1 MNNPDNQPGG
11 TEERRTSP
19 GTPGG
24 RRLSPEERRRV
35 TRAAFLRPMGLF
47 VVVIGGVFSALTLSW
62 WVVVLTLAT
71 YAALVFL
78 AARDPLFWAHVL
90 EGREYRV
97 ETRPAPSGDDEI
109 PPMRRV
115 RRLPRGET
123 RRKVE
128 QALELHRR
136 TIVAIEESDDV
147 AGTVLDDAIPKLHGI
162 ASRLMDVA
170 ERREEMAETIRDL
183 ENHAGAPQR
192 EDQGADLAGLEN
204 KLRAADEEISRTVEK
219 LSPLRSRVVRVSVE
233 SGGAVQ
239 EAAARLNADLDE
251 MNLRLDALR
260 SSTSPPD
267 PPGRW

>member
-1 MNNPDNQPGG
+1 MNNPDDRPGG
-11 TEERRTSP
+11 TGEPRQPSGAP
-19 GTPGG
+19 GE

-47 VVVIGGVFSALTLSW
+47 VIVIGGVFSALTLSW

-97 ETRPAPSGDDEI
+97 ETRLAPSGDEEV
-109 PPMRRV
+109 PPEQRI
-115 RRLPRGET
+115 RRLPHGET

-128 QALELHRR
+128 QALELHQR
-136 TIVAIEESDDV
+136 TIFAIEESDDV
-147 AGTVLDDAIPKLHGI
+147 ARTVLDDAIPKLQGI
-162 ASRLMDVA
+162 ARRLVGVA
-170 ERREEMAETIRDL
+170 ERREEVSGRIRDL
-183 ENHAGAPQR
+183 ENHTGDPQR
-192 EDQGADLAGLEN
+192 EDWDVDLAGLKNE
-204 KLRAADEEISRTVEK
+204 LRAADEEISRTVEK

-233 SGGAVQ
+233 SKGATQ

-251 MNLRLDALR
+251 MYLRLDALR
-260 SSTSPPD
+260 FSTSPSD
-267 PPGRW
+267 HPGR